1 MAIQKAPF
9 AKIRRAAVSAFAL
22 LATAA
27 LSGSWDVPGCP
38 LHALL
43 AAAVRG
49 ALRTSPSPLAAVWY
63 LLTERAFSDPWL
75 MTLAIHALRSLW
87 PWIEMLAR
95 AVA

>member
-1 MAIQKAPF
+1 MVIKKPPF
-9 AKIRRAAVSAFAL
+9 VKIGWAAVSAFVL
-22 LATAA
+22 LGSAT
-27 LSGSWDVPGCP
+27 LSEPRDVPGCP

-49 ALRTSPSPLAAVWY
+49 ALGTSPSPVVAVWH
-63 LLTERAFSDPWL
+63 LLSERAFSDHAVL
-75 MTLAIHALRSLW
+75 TLAIHALRSLW